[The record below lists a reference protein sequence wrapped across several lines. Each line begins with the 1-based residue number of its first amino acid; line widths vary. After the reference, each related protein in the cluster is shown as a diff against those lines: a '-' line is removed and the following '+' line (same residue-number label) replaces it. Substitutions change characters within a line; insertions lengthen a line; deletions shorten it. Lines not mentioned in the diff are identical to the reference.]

1 MVGSTMYGSKVPGM
15 KQLMEITK
23 NQPQVTHYIRGYVS
37 MMVLTEALKIADKK
51 GQLNGPGVKA
61 ALETLKDFDTGGL
74 TADED
79 HHHADRPPAVHD
91 GQHHGVPE
99 REDGTEAV
107 DRTAAQGG
115 VARAVR
121 G

>member
-1 MVGSTMYGSKVPGM
+1 MVGSTIYGSKVPGM

-74 TADED
+74 TPAKITFTPTD
-79 HHHADRPPAVHD
+79 HRPFMTVNIMEFEK
-91 GQHHGVPE
+91 GQMVLKKTMDLPRKAEWLGL
-99 REDGTEAV
+99 
-107 DRTAAQGG
+107 
-115 VARAVR
+115 
-121 G
+121 